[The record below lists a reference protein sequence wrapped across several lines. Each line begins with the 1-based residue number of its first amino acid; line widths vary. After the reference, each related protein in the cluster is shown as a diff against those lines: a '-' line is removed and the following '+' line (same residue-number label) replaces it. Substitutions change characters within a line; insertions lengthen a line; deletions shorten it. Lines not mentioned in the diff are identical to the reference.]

1 MEKVIAALNVIQKD
15 LAEQKIAI
23 AKSAESV
30 TEKVTENINKM
41 LDTKFSTWEEN
52 QEKLKEKIENQE
64 QRLNMTEKQARLRNI
79 VFFGIEESERSYF
92 DLEAN
97 LITFIENYFGLKLY
111 CSDIQEARR
120 IGKKTEKHRP
130 VAVTFTTLGTKIK
143 IMKQKGALKDTNYYI
158 KEDYPRHVLE
168 KRKILQEQIKIEKEK
183 GNKAIIKYDKLVIL
197 KQKPETEQTDNRK
210 RNLSISPQQNQ
221 NTVDVNP
228 NSTHVAKKNK
238 TLMTRNMPQR
248 SSSLSEGTVKPG
260 ILNFL
265 VNKKVA
271 NHEEDT
277 NQTNNNNI

>member
-1 MEKVIAALNVIQKD
+1 MEEVIAALNMIQKD

-30 TEKVTENINKM
+30 TEKVTENIIKI

-52 QEKLKEKIENQE
+52 QKKLSEKIENQE
-64 QRLNMTEKQARLRNI
+64 QRLNMLEKQARKRNL
-79 VFFGIEESERSYF
+79 VFFGMEENERSYF

-97 LITFIENYFGLKLY
+97 LITFIENYFSLKLC
-111 CSDIQEARR
+111 CSDIQEVRR

-143 IMKQKGALKDTNYYI
+143 IMKRKGALKGTIYYI
-158 KEDYPRHVLE
+158 KEDYPHHVLE
-168 KRKILQEQIKIEKEK
+168 KRKNLQEQVKIEKEK

-210 RNLSISPQQNQ
+210 RNLSISPQQN
-221 NTVDVNP
+221 TVDVNLH
-228 NSTHVAKKNK
+228 STQVAKKNK

-248 SSSLSEGTVKPG
+248 SSSSSEGVVKPG

-271 NHEEDT
+271 NHEEVT